1 MSTIKSY
8 VKRKGRITDGQNL
21 AIKNLWSKY
30 GVDFKKEILDF
41 PSLFCNENPI
51 YLEIGFGDG
60 ELLIKQA
67 QLYPKINFIG
77 IEVHDPGIGQ
87 CLLQIENHNLC
98 NVRIISH
105 DAIEVL
111 EEQIGN
117 TSLERINIYFPDP
130 WPKKKHHKRRI
141 IQLDFLD
148 LLYEKLFSKCLLYLA
163 TDWEN
168 YKEHINF
175 SIKDHG
181 KFMSIQYHEHEG
193 DQAIDRPTSKFEQ
206 RGLKKGHKI
215 WDWQLRKLI

>member
-1 MSTIKSY
+1 MRTIKSY

-67 QLYPKINFIG
+67 QLYLKINFIG
-77 IEVHDPGIGQ
+77 IEVHDPGIGH

-117 TSLERINIYFPDP
+117 T
-130 WPKKKHHKRRI
+130 
-141 IQLDFLD
+141 
-148 LLYEKLFSKCLLYLA
+148 
-163 TDWEN
+163 
-168 YKEHINF
+168 
-175 SIKDHG
+175 
-181 KFMSIQYHEHEG
+181 
-193 DQAIDRPTSKFEQ
+193 
-206 RGLKKGHKI
+206 
-215 WDWQLRKLI
+215 